1 MAGKKCKYT
10 KDNGK
15 QCGAYAMKGSEFC
28 YLHNPA
34 IRKEQKKLAQ
44 TRGGANRRALTV
56 AEPLPPMTL
65 ETPKDVVLLLVDT
78 INRVRAGELD
88 VKVANCLG
96 VLTGHLIKA
105 LEVEKINDKLE
116 AFEQLLFKKR
126 GH

>member
-1 MAGKKCKYT
+1 MANKKCKYT
-10 KDNGK
+10 KDNGR
-15 QCGAYAMKGSEFC
+15 QCGAYAMTGSKFC
-28 YLHNPA
+28 YLHNPT

-44 TRGGANRRALTV
+44 TRGGANRKALTI

-65 ETPKDVVLLLVDT
+65 ETPKDVVLLLTDT

-126 GH
+126 GR

>member
-1 MAGKKCKYT
+1 MANKKCKYT
-10 KDNGK
+10 KDNGR

-34 IRKEQKKLAQ
+34 ISKKQKKLDQ
-44 TRGGANRRALTV
+44 TRGGANRRALTI
-56 AEPLPPMTL
+56 AEPLPPMKL

-105 LEVEKINDKLE
+105 LETAQLNDKLE
-116 AFEQLLFKKR
+116 AIEQLLSKKR
-126 GH
+126 GY

>member
-15 QCGAYAMKGSEFC
+15 QCGAYAMKGSKFC

-34 IRKEQKKLAQ
+34 ISKKQKKLDQ
-44 TRGGANRRALTV
+44 TRGGANRRALTI